1 MLVLARIECL
11 EIVPSEANCLL
22 QPIQAVRDE
31 AVIIA
36 IATTGVS
43 EWLEVGLV
51 DLELSVGLLWVHL
64 QNDHHEGAHEVGRVR
79 DLRIVRAFRV
89 VIDACLPLE
98 AVGLEEFLELAA
110 EPVRHSEV
118 QRAKVLVER
127 HVSQIL

>member
-51 DLELSVGLLWVHL
+51 DLELSVGLLCVHL

-79 DLRIVRAFRV
+79 DLRKVRALRV
-89 VIDACLPLE
+89 VIDPGLPLE
-98 AVGLEEFLELAA
+98 ALRLEELLELAA
-110 EPVRHSEV
+110 ESVRHGEV
-118 QRAKVLVER
+118 KWTEVLVER
-127 HVSQIL
+127 HVRQVL